1 MTWAKFE
8 YTHKI
13 ISGGLL
19 HQRGEITRF
28 WKKKTHL
35 AAAVV
40 IRLAAVDHI
49 WNAKKKRNDAK
60 REKEKTTCRM
70 IHDRLNEAQ
79 STKKNNTRKPSKKS
93 RKSWRGRKKCPVTLL
108 FNLSTAV
115 GRNDDDDILDVFF
128 FFFHSAWKERELP
141 SHDIISL
148 DVKKMT

>member
-13 ISGGLL
+13 ISGGCYTNEAKL
-19 HQRGEITRF
+19 QDFG
-28 WKKKTHL
+28 KKTHL

>member
-13 ISGGLL
+13 ISGGCYTNEAKL
-19 HQRGEITRF
+19 QDFG
-28 WKKKTHL
+28 KKTHL

-79 STKKNNTRKPSKKS
+79 STKKKQHEETIKEEPKELARKEKMS
-93 RKSWRGRKKCPVTLL
+93 R
-108 FNLSTAV
+108 
-115 GRNDDDDILDVFF
+115 
-128 FFFHSAWKERELP
+128 HSPL
-141 SHDIISL
+141 
-148 DVKKMT
+148 